1 MIGKARVVKVVQRLV
16 HFIMPALSRDNDI
29 TDKNGKKKNFK
40 DVFSKADISRA
51 REQYCRYCSFSAS
64 ISKHSN
70 PVSSKP
76 TSYINKPK
84 TTA

>member
-40 DVFSKADISRA
+40 DVFSKADIS
-51 REQYCRYCSFSAS
+51 
-64 ISKHSN
+64 
-70 PVSSKP
+70 
-76 TSYINKPK
+76 
-84 TTA
+84 